1 MIAETDYN
9 VNNSTN
15 LDGLQVNFQPN
26 VDFNT
31 HIIITLKTTMANA
44 IFPKTIQL
52 AIYGCGQPSL
62 PVTKA
67 QIEPVETTTK
77 VNIIGTTI
85 VQSISCLKTNILTR
99 TNMQQFSSPAAP
111 LSDFS
116 RAYANMRGED
126 LTNAPYKIYM
136 FFNNVICVSD
146 VLVQV
151 TAPGRSTSNVAQ
163 IEVSY
168 KTSDGS
174 DLKSANGS
182 PIVLQSP
189 VNNPTVTEIPLR
201 CNIQGINVRILGTAD
216 QKPPS
221 FVRLIVDGCYG
232 PLITILPPSNIFTT
246 TPPSSMIGKVFVL
259 KINLVSRM
267 TILFPGSSTGV
278 PSCTKPIEMTRSNDS
293 YFSSIIVDGV
303 SYLKAPYP
311 TSFVMKTP
319 TLKIQF
325 ATFQP

>member
-1 MIAETDYN
+1 MTRSNDSYFSSIIVDGVSYLKAPYPTSFVMKTPTMKIQFATFQPATITSVSILNPNESQITSMIAETDYN

-15 LDGLQVNFQPN
+15 LDGLRVNFQPN

-146 VLVQV
+146 VLVQ
-151 TAPGRSTSNVAQ
+151 
-163 IEVSY
+163 
-168 KTSDGS
+168 
-174 DLKSANGS
+174 
-182 PIVLQSP
+182 
-189 VNNPTVTEIPLR
+189 
-201 CNIQGINVRILGTAD
+201 
-216 QKPPS
+216 
-221 FVRLIVDGCYG
+221 
-232 PLITILPPSNIFTT
+232 
-246 TPPSSMIGKVFVL
+246 
-259 KINLVSRM
+259 
-267 TILFPGSSTGV
+267 
-278 PSCTKPIEMTRSNDS
+278 
-293 YFSSIIVDGV
+293 
-303 SYLKAPYP
+303 
-311 TSFVMKTP
+311 
-319 TLKIQF
+319 
-325 ATFQP
+325 